1 MEIYT
6 LNKEFIKQ
14 RISVFAGIDVDP
26 DIDTQV
32 IDVLRRKFNIYLPQR
47 PTLNESLNAAISDH
61 EIISLITEYRTAKNK
76 KQA

>member
-1 MEIYT
+1 MD
-6 LNKEFIKQ
+6 KEFIKQ
-14 RISVFAGIDVDP
+14 RISVFAGIDIDP

-47 PTLNESLNAAISDH
+47 PTLNESLDAAISDH
-61 EIISLITEYRTAKNK
+61 EIISLITEYRTKAKSK

>member
-1 MEIYT
+1 M
-6 LNKEFIKQ
+6 
-14 RISVFAGIDVDP
+14 DMDP

-47 PTLNESLNAAISDH
+47 PTLDESLTATISDH
-61 EIISLITEYRTAKNK
+61 EIISLITEYRTKATNK